1 MAGGRGIRGAI
12 AVLVFLGLLSLVVPP
27 LLPFAHDAI
36 DLPASH
42 LPPGGSHPLG
52 TDALGRDVLAR
63 VLHGM
68 RVSFL
73 VGLVA
78 AGAALVIGVPYG
90 AASGYFGGRLGGAMM
105 RLVDILYGVPLLLV
119 VSLLAAFLGGGLS
132 SVFLALGLVYW
143 LETARIVRAEVLS
156 LKQREFVLAARL
168 AGAGPW
174 RIILR
179 HMIPNAAGP
188 IVVSL
193 GFVVP
198 QAVFAEAFLSF
209 LGLGVRA
216 PAASLGSLVAAGYDS
231 IRVAP
236 WELLFPAAAISV
248 IIIAFNLLSD
258 GLRDAY
264 DPRAA
269 RYSPRATRYSPRAEG
284 GRG

>member
-1 MAGGRGIRGAI
+1 MALSGGRGIRGAI
-12 AVLVFLGLLSLVVPP
+12 AVLVFLGLLSLVGPP

-42 LPPGGSHPLG
+42 LPPGGSHLLG

-78 AGAALVIGVPYG
+78 AVIALVIGVPYG
-90 AASGYFGGRLGGAMM
+90 AAAGYFGGRLGGAMM
-105 RLVDILYGVPLLLV
+105 RLVDIIYGVPLLLV

-143 LETARIVRAEVLS
+143 LEMARIVRAEVLS

-264 DPRAA
+264 DPRDA
-269 RYSPRATRYSPRAEG
+269 RYSPRAEG